1 MWQIPLC
8 RPFGLT
14 LLLLSGLCACSE
26 QTQPPVH
33 PYDQNMNHIL
43 SALDQIGAVRFPLV
57 RAGSVLPA
65 EMNRPV
71 RWQWQ
76 GPLDEGVRLIA
87 TQVGYQTDI
96 PPCASPPIIEVDQK
110 TTTLGRLLDEMAAAS
125 SGHADIW
132 VDIPHHVIR
141 ISWNA

>member
-1 MWQIPLC
+1 MWQNPLC

-26 QTQPPVH
+26 QPRPPVR
-33 PYDQNMNHIL
+33 PFDQDMNHIL
-43 SALDQIGAVRFPLV
+43 SALDQIGALRFPLV

-71 RWQWQ
+71 SWHWQ
-76 GPLDEGVRLIA
+76 GPLDEGIRLIA
-87 TQVGYQTDI
+87 RRVGYETEI
-96 PPCASPPIIEVDQK
+96 PPCPAPPIIAVDQQA
-110 TTTLGRLLDEMAAAS
+110 TTFGRLLDEMASAS

-141 ISWNA
+141 ITWNA